1 MKRQRTVREK
11 NINVCYIWIGDAYM
25 TQKQLTIRGI
35 PEQVDKEIRKE
46 SRKRGVSLN
55 KAAIALLQ
63 KSVSGLGSKRPELHH
78 DLDRLAGKWSKDEA
92 KAFDETLGSQRKIDE
107 ELWR

>member
-1 MKRQRTVREK
+1 
-11 NINVCYIWIGDAYM
+11 M

-35 PEQVDKEIRKE
+35 PDQVDKEIKKE
-46 SRKRGVSLN
+46 SRKMGVSLN

-63 KSVSGLGSKRPELHH
+63 KSVSGLSVKRPRLHH
-78 DLDRLAGKWSKDEA
+78 DLDKLAGKWSKAEA
-92 KAFDETLGSQRKIDE
+92 REFDQILGNQRRIDE